1 MNMTELIQ
9 AIRNKH
15 GGLAN
20 ASDAQIMIIAAALS
34 PEAKQEYLLK
44 KEKKEKGK
52 ESKHDSN

>member
-1 MNMTELIQ
+1 MTELIQ